1 MNDNLPPL
9 PTPEAWRTRVGP
21 WGDHSTDYAY
31 TVNQM
36 RAYATQAVAERDAEI
51 GRLKAALEKIAD
63 LEIEALR
70 AQIKADRDH
79 REILDADPREW
90 GRADEPWIPLYTTPP
105 APVVPQPLTDED
117 IHLITGHCGVSK
129 HAAISIARAVEAEV
143 LKRMGVQR

>member
-1 MNDNLPPL
+1 MSEPVRFADELPPL

-36 RAYATQAVAERDAEI
+36 REYAAVAVAERDAEI

-70 AQIKADRDH
+70 AQLKADRDYRGQCQALAAAV
-79 REILDADPREW
+79 REIERLREHAVVLAATVEEVEREACADICDQHASAEGIAQRC
-90 GRADEPWIPLYTTPP
+90 A
-105 APVVPQPLTDED
+105 
-117 IHLITGHCGVSK
+117 
-129 HAAISIARAVEAEV
+129 AAIRARGSE
-143 LKRMGVQR
+143 